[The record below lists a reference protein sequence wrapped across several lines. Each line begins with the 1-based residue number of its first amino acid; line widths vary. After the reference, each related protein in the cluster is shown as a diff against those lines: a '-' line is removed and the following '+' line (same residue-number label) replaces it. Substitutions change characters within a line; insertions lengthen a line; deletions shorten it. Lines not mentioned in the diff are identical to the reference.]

1 MTDPKTTLAE
11 QPHPTHAEGDVWL
24 EVILDTHDEQLVELY
39 AHRREQGLERY
50 NTPLQRDNGR
60 DHLADA
66 IQELTDA
73 VVYLQAANKPWA
85 RKLVEQSLRT
95 LLDEAALRGRKP

>member
-1 MTDPKTTLAE
+1 METGL
-11 QPHPTHAEGDVWL
+11 
-24 EVILDTHDEQLVELY
+24 ILDTRDEELIALY

-66 IQELTDA
+66 IQELADA

-95 LLDEAALRGRKP
+95 LLDEVRLRDGWLP

>member
-1 MTDPKTTLAE
+1 MSAHLLNE
-11 QPHPTHAEGDVWL
+11 QPDPVHATGDVWL
-24 EVILDTHDEQLVELY
+24 EVILDTRDDELVDLY
-39 AHRREQGLERY
+39 ARRREQGLERY

-66 IQELTDA
+66 IQELADA

-95 LLDEAALRGRKP
+95 LLDEVRLRDGRLP